1 MNAFLLGPEEAS
13 FLASQARA
21 LALAARAVIAFA
33 EAEPELA
40 SRAAVEIPA
49 LEARAIL
56 GRGAVER
63 ILAGSRSGVSSAD
76 FDDVSRLEGVMAL
89 ADARIEAFE
98 ASLSQAGDGVQIGR
112 LSEVLGIAST
122 AVGLLNTVF

>member
-21 LALAARAVIAFA
+21 LAVAARAVIAFV

-40 SRAAVEIPA
+40 SRAAVEVPA

-56 GRGAVER
+56 GRGAVGR
-63 ILAGSRSGVSSAD
+63 ILSGSHQGVLAAD